1 VYVILFFL
9 SLFFKETTSI
19 VVGTKVASEIVRIS
33 FGRAKIGEDSVERE
47 ERTEHSNSDVLKC
60 VC

>member
-1 VYVILFFL
+1 
-9 SLFFKETTSI
+9 

-47 ERTEHSNSDVLKC
+47 EKTEHSNLDVLKFIC
-60 VC
+60 